1 MLQQEFEERIGRS
14 VSEQEYV
21 EANAMYMLAGDS
33 MDKDVFCREW
43 QKIGSSALVRGL
55 YETAY
60 QQAKRLREQKNLLD
74 DEREVRHI
82 TADGL
87 LEVADRLLGGAGPE
101 EMAQEL
107 NRTAWWLVGQ
117 TELTRLKVARGY
129 RLDDKDREVILAS
142 MTDESE

>member
-60 QQAKRLREQKNLLD
+60 QQAKHLSEQKNIID

-107 NRTAWWLVGQ
+107 NRKAWWLVGQ

-129 RLDDKDREVILAS
+129 RLDDKDREVILAAL
-142 MTDESE
+142 TDESE

>member
-21 EANAMYMLAGDS
+21 EANAMYMLAGDGI
-33 MDKDVFCREW
+33 DKDVFCREW

-55 YETAY
+55 YGTAY
-60 QQAKRLREQKNLLD
+60 ANSKRLQEQERLMCE
-74 DEREVRHI
+74 EREVRHL

-87 LEVADRLLGGAGPE
+87 LEVADRFLGGAGPE

-107 NRTAWWLVGQ
+107 NRKAWWLVGQ

-129 RLDDKDREVILAS
+129 RLDDKDREVILAALNN
-142 MTDESE
+142 ESE